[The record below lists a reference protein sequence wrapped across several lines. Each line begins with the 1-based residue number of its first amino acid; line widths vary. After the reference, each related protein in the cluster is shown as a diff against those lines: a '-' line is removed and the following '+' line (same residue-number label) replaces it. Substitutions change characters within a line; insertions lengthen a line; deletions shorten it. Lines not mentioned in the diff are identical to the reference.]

1 MDAIS
6 RIETFEARVPLPQP
20 LSVGTAQIT
29 HRTYSVVKITTNDGL
44 VGMGYCYSR
53 GLPIS
58 QLIDDVMTPVAIGK
72 DSEAPDAVRKLI
84 LGFNWQSG
92 EHGTVTSGLS
102 AIDIALHDIA
112 GKRAGMNI
120 SKLLGA
126 TVNEIPIYSV
136 VGYHYGENE
145 IALEEEI
152 QYALERGI
160 KSFKIVVGAK
170 DPQRDANRLKTLR
183 TLVGDDAH
191 IAVDAFRTFG
201 TLENAVQRL
210 NLIKEYGISFVEDP
224 FLESEGKLA
233 IALRDATGVPVSFG
247 ESLASSKM
255 AEQVIDYNQ
264 VDVLRIDALVIGGV
278 NEFIKAANYAHAKGK
293 SYATHIHSEIH
304 APLASL
310 TPNLY
315 PGGVEYL
322 DPRYEIDL
330 FHHLLHKPLEIR
342 DGNAI
347 ISSEPGFGID
357 WNMEAVKRF
366 SSRS

>member
-20 LSVGTAQIT
+20 LSVGTAKIT
-29 HRTYSVVKITTNDGL
+29 HRTYSVVRITTNDGL

-58 QLIDDVMTPVAIGK
+58 KIIDDVMTPVIIGK
-72 DSEAPDAVRKLI
+72 NSESPEEIRKLI

-102 AIDIALHDIA
+102 AVDIALNDIA
-112 GKRAGMNI
+112 GKRAGLSI

-126 TVNEIPIYSV
+126 TVTEIPIYSV
-136 VGYHYGENE
+136 VGYHYGDNE
-145 IALEEEI
+145 IGLEEEI
-152 QYALERGI
+152 NHALERGI

-170 DPQRDANRLKTLR
+170 DPQRDANRLRTLR
-183 TLVGDDAH
+183 SLVGDSAY

-201 TLENAVQRL
+201 SLENAIERV
-210 NLIKEYGISFVEDP
+210 NLIKEYDIAFVEDP
-224 FLESEGKLA
+224 FLESEGILA

-255 AEQVIDYNQ
+255 AAQVIDYNQ

-278 NEFIKAANYAHAKGK
+278 NEFLKAANYAHAKGK

-304 APLASL
+304 VQLASL
-310 TPNLY
+310 TSNMY
-315 PGGVEYL
+315 PGGLEYL

-366 SSRS
+366 SS

>member
-20 LSVGTAQIT
+20 LSVGTAKIT
-29 HRTYSVVKITTNDGL
+29 HRTYSVVRITTNDGL
-44 VGMGYCYSR
+44 IGMGYCYSR

-58 QLIDDVMTPVAIGK
+58 KIIDDVMTPVVLGK
-72 DSEAPDAVRKLI
+72 NSESPDEIRKLI

-112 GKRAGMNI
+112 GKRVGKSI

-126 TVNEIPIYSV
+126 TVSEIPIYSV
-136 VGYHYGENE
+136 VGYHYGDNE
-145 IALEEEI
+145 IGLEEEVNH
-152 QYALERGI
+152 ALKRGI
-160 KSFKIVVGAK
+160 KSFKIVVGAR
-170 DPQRDANRLKTLR
+170 DPQRDANRLRTLR
-183 TLVGDDAH
+183 KLVGDSSY

-201 TLENAVQRL
+201 SLENAIERV
-210 NLIKEYGISFVEDP
+210 NLIKEYDIAFVEDP
-224 FLESEGKLA
+224 FLESEGILA

-255 AEQVIDYNQ
+255 AAQVIDYNQ

-278 NEFIKAANYAHAKGK
+278 NEFLKAANYAHAKGK

-304 APLASL
+304 VQLASL
-310 TPNLY
+310 TSNMY
-315 PGGVEYL
+315 PGGLEYL

-342 DGNAI
+342 AGNAI

-366 SSRS
+366 SS

>member
-1 MDAIS
+1 MDVVS
-6 RIETFEARVPLPQP
+6 RIETFEARVPLPQS

-29 HRTYSVVKITTNDGL
+29 HRTYSVVRITTNDGL

-58 QLIDDVMTPVAIGK
+58 KIIDDVMTPVAIGK
-72 DSEAPDAVRKLI
+72 NSETPDELRRLI
-84 LGFNWQSG
+84 LGFNWQSS

-112 GKRAGMNI
+112 GKRAGMNV
-120 SKLLGA
+120 SKLLGS
-126 TVNEIPIYSV
+126 TVTQIPIYSV
-136 VGYHYGENE
+136 VGYHYGDDET
-145 IALEEEI
+145 ALEEEI
-152 QYALERGI
+152 HHALERGI

-170 DPQRDANRLKTLR
+170 EPQRDARRLR
-183 TLVGDDAH
+183 TLRSLVGDSAY

-201 TLENAVQRL
+201 TLENAVARV
-210 NLIKEYGISFVEDP
+210 NLIKEFGIAFVEDP

-278 NEFIKAANYAHAKGK
+278 SEFIKAANYAHTQGK

-310 TPNLY
+310 TSNLY
-315 PGGVEYL
+315 PGGLEYL

-347 ISSEPGFGID
+347 ISSEPGFGIAWD
-357 WNMEAVKRF
+357 MEAVKRF
-366 SSRS
+366 SA